1 MANTRLFSGG
11 GFGETYNDNRTLLL
25 TPPSTGRAGAGALR
39 FRKVE
44 LHFLL
49 SGHGTMVRTQ
59 CCPCFL
65 NVCQKRSLNLP
76 RQARDVYPDPHSVC
90 ILAGVHALDAH
101 LHCERQRFRLDV
113 RGRRWHRSGLH
124 EARPAGQGGAQ

>member
-1 MANTRLFSGG
+1 VSTLSLRFSGDGLQEAPPMANTRLFSGG

-65 NVCQKRSLNLP
+65 NV
-76 RQARDVYPDPHSVC
+76 
-90 ILAGVHALDAH
+90 
-101 LHCERQRFRLDV
+101 
-113 RGRRWHRSGLH
+113 
-124 EARPAGQGGAQ
+124 